1 MSEAGDK
8 RPCRPYLSHAFWALL
23 AAIACE
29 RVTLVADPADAQ
41 LVMALFVA
49 LALAAALACAAR
61 SFRIPWATLVVV
73 VLASAS
79 AALGA
84 CLGELSAQRAL
95 SARLGETSISSVQL
109 VVEGDMRQGTSGWR
123 GRAQV
128 ISDGNALGEVW
139 LLADEPL
146 KIGSTIRCVGR
157 YAPNEDGEWGDA
169 SRSQGLAGTV
179 RVVRVLETRQADG
192 LLGSLYDLRELV
204 LESFDAG
211 SSDTRAL
218 LAGSVCASTVAMGER
233 GLDESFATCGVSHLV
248 AVSGGH
254 LVLVCGALT
263 AFLRR
268 TRLCVPIRLA
278 LLLLASGSFV
288 LFCAAPA
295 SAVRS
300 WAMLLVAGASELAGR
315 RAHPL
320 TSASV
325 VGLVMALV
333 DPGVSGQLG
342 FLLSVACVC
351 GICALGPYARY
362 VVRTLLPEGRLLFRL
377 GSPGAALARAL
388 GGAGDALAMTLV
400 AQLVTAPLVCAT
412 FSQLSLVAP
421 LANVA
426 LAPVFSVL
434 LAGGLVA
441 AALVWAPPAQQVAL
455 WFCDAVGCVVMAL
468 VRAFEQMPLA
478 SVAVS
483 VSEGEALVVL
493 AAIVG
498 LLFAWW
504 PRLTRV
510 RLLVA
515 FAVPLALVGGW
526 VVRGR
531 FFSPA
536 CVCVLDVGQGD
547 AILVTDGSASLLV
560 DTGPSDS
567 VLPALA
573 RRGVTHLD
581 AVLVTHLHDDHTG
594 GLAAARSVT
603 GYETLYVAE
612 GVAGAGEVDVGV
624 TVEEVSY
631 GDVLHVG
638 RFELEVVSP
647 TEAVDGSE
655 NDHSIELLVT
665 YDANGQSLSALLTGD
680 AERGPTNDALA
691 RGDIENVDLLKV
703 GHHGSAESISAEAA
717 AALDAEVAV
726 ASAGEGNAYGHPDP
740 TCVETLEEAGSLVL
754 CTKDV
759 GDVCVE
765 PGRDGPVVSCQ
776 RGAGL

>member
-1 MSEAGDK
+1 MSEVSD
-8 RPCRPYLSHAFWALL
+8 RQPCRPYLPHAFWALI
-23 AAIACE
+23 AVIACE
-29 RVTLVADPADAQ
+29 RVTLVANPADTH
-41 LVMALFVA
+41 LVMALFSA

-61 SFRIPWATLVVV
+61 SYHVPWATLVVV
-73 VLASAS
+73 VLTSAS

-84 CLGELSAQRAL
+84 CLGELSAQRSL
-95 SARLGETSISSVQL
+95 SECLGETSVSSVQL

-123 GRAQV
+123 GRAQL
-128 ISDGNALGEVW
+128 ISDGNALGDVW
-139 LLADEPL
+139 LLAEEPL
-146 KIGSTIRCVGR
+146 KTGSTIRCVGR
-157 YAPNEDGEWGDA
+157 YAPNENGEWGDI
-169 SRSQGLAGTV
+169 SRAQGLAGTV
-179 RVVRVLETRQADG
+179 RVVRVLETRRADG
-192 LLGSLYDLRELV
+192 LLGALYDLRELV
-204 LESFDAG
+204 LKSFDAG
-211 SSDTRAL
+211 SSDARAL
-218 LAGSVCASTVAMGER
+218 LAGSVCASTVA
-233 GLDESFATCGVSHLV
+233 
-248 AVSGGH
+248 H

-263 AFLRR
+263 AILRR
-268 TRLCVPIRLA
+268 ARLRVPIRLA
-278 LLLLASGSFV
+278 LLLLTSGAFV

-320 TSASV
+320 SSASV
-325 VGLVMALV
+325 VGIVMALV

-342 FLLSVACVC
+342 FLLSVVCVC

-362 VVRTLLPEGRLLFRL
+362 VVRTLLPEGRQLFRF
-377 GSPGAALARAL
+377 GPAGAALARVL

-426 LAPVFSVL
+426 LAPVFSAL
-434 LAGGLVA
+434 LVGGLVA
-441 AALVWAPPAQQVAL
+441 AALVWAPPVQQIVL
-455 WFCDAVGCVVMAL
+455 WFSDAVGCAVMAM
-468 VRAFEQMPLA
+468 VRAFERMPLA

-493 AAIVG
+493 ATIVG
-498 LLFAWW
+498 LLLALW
-504 PRLTRV
+504 PRLTRL

-515 FAVPLALVGGW
+515 LAVPLAIVGGW

-603 GYETLYVAE
+603 GYDTLYVAK
-612 GVAGAGEVDVGV
+612 GVAGAAELDVGV
-624 TVEEVSY
+624 KVEEVSY

-638 RFELEVVSP
+638 SFELEVVSP
-647 TEAVDGSE
+647 TEVVDGSE

-665 YDANGQSLSALLTGD
+665 YDTGGQTLTALLTGD
-680 AERGPTNDALA
+680 AERGPTDDAIA
-691 RGDIENVDLLKV
+691 RGDVGDVDLLKV
-703 GHHGSAESISAEAA
+703 GHHGSAESISEEAA
-717 AALDAEVAV
+717 AALDAEVAI
-726 ASAGEGNAYGHPDP
+726 ASAGEGNSYGHPDP
-740 TCVETLEEAGSLVL
+740 ACVETLEGAGSVVL

-765 PGRDGPVVSCQ
+765 PGRDGPVVSSQ
-776 RGAGL
+776 KAAGP